1 MAGLQQHSRCFAY
14 NESTV
19 RVKSRSGHA
28 AASELRLGLRCL
40 LTGLL
45 LLCGA
50 LNALE
55 PGHSITQYAHKGWT
69 RQEGQLK
76 GSVFALTQ
84 TSDGNLWLGTEFG
97 LVRFDGCRFVPWR
110 PPQDNNLGSK
120 HIYSVAAGRDGSL
133 WIGTDKGLSHWTRGS
148 LRNYPTAKSSDGSV
162 VAAILVDRSG
172 VVWVGMAGYGSGGL
186 CRVEGNSL
194 RCDGASN
201 GPPGLVQSLLEDHS
215 GNLWAGGAGGLRR
228 WRPGVPSVYP
238 LHTRA
243 EMIYG

>member
-1 MAGLQQHSRCFAY
+1 MLPDYETTGFFGIPKYRRSIRLPDGVAIHRKRGTHDFLCGRTFVTLPSSNHPIEMAGLQQHSRCFAY

-84 TSDGNLWLGTEFG
+84 TSDGNLWLGTEFV
-97 LVRFDGCRFVPWR
+97 LLRFDGV
-110 PPQDNNLGSK
+110 
-120 HIYSVAAGRDGSL
+120 
-133 WIGTDKGLSHWTRGS
+133 
-148 LRNYPTAKSSDGSV
+148 
-162 VAAILVDRSG
+162 
-172 VVWVGMAGYGSGGL
+172 
-186 CRVEGNSL
+186 
-194 RCDGASN
+194 
-201 GPPGLVQSLLEDHS
+201 
-215 GNLWAGGAGGLRR
+215 RR
-228 WRPGVPSVYP
+228 R
-238 LHTRA
+238 TT
-243 EMIYG
+243 I